1 MEGLELMRE
10 LTKAN
15 PKYLHKNKNVYIYAG
30 PCRIQIDDVW
40 IDGVI
45 YFNDDITK
53 EDVYVR
59 TKENFEQLFQRLD

>member
-10 LTKAN
+10 LTKTN
-15 PKYLHKNKNVYIYAG
+15 PKYLHKNKNIYIYVG
-30 PCRIQIDDVW
+30 PCRIQIGQDW

-45 YFNDDITK
+45 YYNDDVTK

-59 TKENFEQLFQRLD
+59 TKENFEQSFQKLD